1 MNNYIIKVENLGKQY
16 RILHNQGKP
25 YTALR
30 DVVARKAAAP
40 FRWIVEQRTKRKMQ
54 SAKSPVALGDSKF
67 KNGAGRS
74 ALSSALGAP
83 PGGEDFWAL
92 RNVSFEVKQGEVM
105 GIIGRNGAGKS
116 TLLKILTRITEPTE
130 GRARIRGRVASL
142 LEVGTGFHLELTGRE
157 NIFVNGAILGMTR
170 AEIAKKFDEIVAFA
184 EIEKFLDTPV
194 KRYSSGVYVRLAFAV
209 AAHLESD
216 ILLVDEVLAVGD
228 AEFQKKC
235 LGKMSE
241 VAEGGRT
248 VVFVSH
254 NMNAIEELCG
264 RVLLLEHGK
273 LVCESRRVGEIVR
286 RYLFGSGTDG
296 ASAVWV
302 NSDNSFQNSWFFPE
316 RMYLCDAS
324 GRPIAAVQ
332 RKVDHIFVQIDGV
345 VKKANSSLCVGI
357 AVFAENG
364 SLLFWSDHNDQRERW
379 WPQMGVGKRSIRVA
393 LPAKLLNEGT
403 YRIEL
408 IASLH
413 FQQWLCKPEANAPSI
428 QLHIQGGLS
437 ESPFWRAKRPGL
449 LGPTLE
455 GHEV

>member
-1 MNNYIIKVENLGKQY
+1 MGC
-16 RILHNQGKP
+16 G
-25 YTALR
+25 
-30 DVVARKAAAP
+30 
-40 FRWIVEQRTKRKMQ
+40 
-54 SAKSPVALGDSKF
+54 AKSKAQGAQRAWQFEF
-67 KNGAGRS
+67 KNGNRAD
-74 ALSSALGAP
+74 ALPLALDAR
-83 PGGEDFWAL
+83 GGVEHFWAL
-92 RNVSFEVKQGEVM
+92 RNVNFEVKPGEVV

-130 GRARIRGRVASL
+130 GRARIRGHVASL

-194 KRYSSGVYVRLAFAV
+194 KRYSSGMYVRLAFAV
-209 AAHLESD
+209 AAHLEPE
-216 ILLVDEVLAVGD
+216 ILIVDEVLAVGD

-235 LGKMSE
+235 LGKISE
-241 VAEGGRT
+241 VAQGGRT
-248 VVFVSH
+248 VMFVSH

-264 RVLLLEHGK
+264 RVLLLECGK
-273 LVCESRRVGEIVR
+273 LVCESSKVGEIVR
-286 RYLFGSGTDG
+286 RYLFGSGTEG
-296 ASAVWV
+296 TSAAWI
-302 NSDNSFQNSWFFPE
+302 NRDNSFQNSWFFPE
-316 RMYLCDAS
+316 RMYLCDGS
-324 GRPIAAVQ
+324 GGPIAAVQ
-332 RKVDHIFVQIDGV
+332 RKTDHIFVQIDGV
-345 VKKANSSLCVGI
+345 IKKANSSLCVGI

-364 SLLFWSDHNDQRERW
+364 SLLFWSYHNDQPEEL
-379 WPQMGVGKRSIRVA
+379 WPRMGIGKRSIRVA
-393 LPAKLLNEGT
+393 LPARLLNEGA

-413 FQQWLCKPEANAPSI
+413 FQEWLCRPEANAPSI

-455 GHEV
+455 WHEVEPRSEKKNKAVREPKKTISDAGFL